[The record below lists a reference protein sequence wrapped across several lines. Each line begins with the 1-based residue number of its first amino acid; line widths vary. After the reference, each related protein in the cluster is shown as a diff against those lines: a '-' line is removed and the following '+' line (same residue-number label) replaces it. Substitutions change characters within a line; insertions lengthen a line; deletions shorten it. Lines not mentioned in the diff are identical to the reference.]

1 MSIPLLVNQESNL
14 SEHNLNIN
22 KKIKSNSEIPIEKN
36 KNIHIS
42 DINSQIAKEIYF
54 FKDDILKEF
63 NTIIDKLI
71 IRFVDN
77 FKIIN
82 EKFAKN
88 EEKFDLVNK
97 RIDEITEKNAF
108 YDKYEEKIND
118 LFKYKRDNEKEMK
131 SHNFIFNCIKNQIRD
146 GFKEYDLILNKF
158 KSTQE
163 IVGEEKKFRTYPEL
177 IRFIYQNLHDIKSLQ
192 EKSNLD
198 FKGYKSKLDST
209 ISSFK
214 QQINVLTEAMKNFT
228 ISSVRNSEERTKGI
242 MNNFDERIVEIRS
255 DTIKNLEILKK
266 EYEKLL
272 SEAADKIKEQLNK
285 KLDNDILIFNDSLN
299 SAQKQFEEKLFEY
312 KNKFDI
318 FKTNEDN
325 IIEIIKEQISYLQN
339 NLNNYNIILNQK
351 TIENKNEKSKT
362 QRNSLRSSQLINNI
376 NNIVKS
382 FNNNININ
390 NSLRNKKNDI
400 FNLSN
405 IKQKSN
411 EIREKEDEKKRVEIS
426 HNRYNS
432 EKSEEQITE
441 KNRKKII
448 SLKNSLFNENNTVYK
463 IKKIV
468 KQKSLNNYS
477 SNIKDN
483 NNTND
488 IKINNIKSLD
498 ESKDKSL
505 PKLIDIKKGE
515 TINASSDIKV
525 KTYRKDQGN
534 NTSAIFK
541 RNKTRKLSQRIL
553 SSNNIKKEEDQK
565 NNSNLNVDIS
575 NIRKK
580 FVTKDESKL
589 NRQMSIY
596 DVTFKPYKD
605 YDRNKFLEEENK
617 KSSKNLIEN
626 NDDKKNVNINNKK
639 EYEYINSKGELSN
652 IIEIPPPKN
661 VIYKSIFQID

>member
-82 EKFAKN
+82 EKLAKN

-108 YDKYEEKIND
+108 YDRYEEKIND

-131 SHNFIFNCIKNQIRD
+131 SHNFFFNCIKNQIRD

-163 IVGEEKKFRTYPEL
+163 IVGEKKKFRTYPEL
-177 IRFIYQNLHDIKSLQ
+177 IRFIYQNLNDIKSLQ

-209 ISSFK
+209 ISGFK
-214 QQINVLTEAMKNFT
+214 QQINVVTEAMKNFT

-255 DTIKNLEILKK
+255 DNIKNLEILKK
-266 EYEKLL
+266 EYEKLF

-299 SAQKQFEEKLFEY
+299 IAQKQFEEKLFEY

-318 FKTNEDN
+318 FKANEDN

-426 HNRYNS
+426 HNRCGS

-468 KQKSLNNYS
+468 KQKSLDNYS

-617 KSSKNLIEN
+617 KSSKNLIVN

>member
-131 SHNFIFNCIKNQIRD
+131 SHNFFFNCIKNQIRD

-177 IRFIYQNLHDIKSLQ
+177 IRFIYQNLPDIKSLQ

-266 EYEKLL
+266 EYEKLF

-285 KLDNDILIFNDSLN
+285 KLDNDILIFNDLLN

-617 KSSKNLIEN
+617 KSSKNLIVN

>member
-71 IRFVDN
+71 IRFVEN

-82 EKFAKN
+82 EKLAKN

-97 RIDEITEKNAF
+97 RIVEITEKNAF

-131 SHNFIFNCIKNQIRD
+131 SHNFFFNCIKNQIRD

-242 MNNFDERIVEIRS
+242 MNNFNERIVEIRS

-266 EYEKLL
+266 EYEKLF

-299 SAQKQFEEKLFEY
+299 IAQKQFEEKLFEY

-468 KQKSLNNYS
+468 KQKSLDNYS
-477 SNIKDN
+477 SNIKYN

-617 KSSKNLIEN
+617 KSSKNLIVN
-626 NDDKKNVNINNKK
+626 NDDKKNVNINYKK

>member
-131 SHNFIFNCIKNQIRD
+131 SHNFFFNCIKNQIRD

-242 MNNFDERIVEIRS
+242 MNNFNERIVEIRS

>member
-14 SEHNLNIN
+14 SEQNLNIN

-82 EKFAKN
+82 EKLVKN

-97 RIDEITEKNAF
+97 RIAEITEKNAF

-131 SHNFIFNCIKNQIRD
+131 SHNFFFNCIKNQIRD

-163 IVGEEKKFRTYPEL
+163 IVGEKKKFRTYPEL
-177 IRFIYQNLHDIKSLQ
+177 IRFIYQNLNDIKSLQ

-351 TIENKNEKSKT
+351 TTENKNEKSKT

-382 FNNNININ
+382 SNNNININ

>member
-488 IKINNIKSLD
+488 IKINNIKSID

>member
-14 SEHNLNIN
+14 SEQNLNIN

-131 SHNFIFNCIKNQIRD
+131 SHNFFFNCIKNQIRD

-325 IIEIIKEQISYLQN
+325 IIEIIKKQISYLQN

-488 IKINNIKSLD
+488 IKINNIKSID

-617 KSSKNLIEN
+617 KSSKNLIVN

>member
-82 EKFAKN
+82 EKLVKN

-97 RIDEITEKNAF
+97 RIVEITEKNAF

-131 SHNFIFNCIKNQIRD
+131 SQNFFLNCIKNQIRD
-146 GFKEYDLILNKF
+146 SFKEYDLILNKF

-163 IVGEEKKFRTYPEL
+163 IVGEKKKFRTYPEL
-177 IRFIYQNLHDIKSLQ
+177 IRFIYQNLPDIKSLQ

-214 QQINVLTEAMKNFT
+214 QQINALTEAMKNFT

-266 EYEKLL
+266 EYEKLF
-272 SEAADKIKEQLNK
+272 SETADKIKEQLNK
-285 KLDNDILIFNDSLN
+285 KLDNDILIFNDLLN

-382 FNNNININ
+382 FNNNIILIIAYEIKKMIF
-390 NSLRNKKNDI
+390 SIYQILNKKVMK
-400 FNLSN
+400 LG
-405 IKQKSN
+405 
-411 EIREKEDEKKRVEIS
+411 KKRM
-426 HNRYNS
+426 
-432 EKSEEQITE
+432 
-441 KNRKKII
+441 RKKELKFLII
-448 SLKNSLFNENNTVYK
+448 DIIRKNQKNKLL
-463 IKKIV
+463 KKI
-468 KQKSLNNYS
+468 
-477 SNIKDN
+477 
-483 NNTND
+483 
-488 IKINNIKSLD
+488 
-498 ESKDKSL
+498 E
-505 PKLIDIKKGE
+505 
-515 TINASSDIKV
+515 
-525 KTYRKDQGN
+525 
-534 NTSAIFK
+534 
-541 RNKTRKLSQRIL
+541 RKL
-553 SSNNIKKEEDQK
+553 
-565 NNSNLNVDIS
+565 
-575 NIRKK
+575 
-580 FVTKDESKL
+580 
-589 NRQMSIY
+589 
-596 DVTFKPYKD
+596 
-605 YDRNKFLEEENK
+605 FL
-617 KSSKNLIEN
+617 
-626 NDDKKNVNINNKK
+626 
-639 EYEYINSKGELSN
+639 
-652 IIEIPPPKN
+652 
-661 VIYKSIFQID
+661 

>member
-71 IRFVDN
+71 IRFVEN

-82 EKFAKN
+82 EKLAKN

-108 YDKYEEKIND
+108 YDRYEEKIND

-131 SHNFIFNCIKNQIRD
+131 SQNFFLNCIKNQIRD
-146 GFKEYDLILNKF
+146 SFKEYDLILNKF

-163 IVGEEKKFRTYPEL
+163 IVGEKKKFRTYPEL
-177 IRFIYQNLHDIKSLQ
+177 IRFIYQNLPDIKSLQ

-214 QQINVLTEAMKNFT
+214 QQINALTEAMKNFT

-255 DTIKNLEILKK
+255 DNIKNLEILKK
-266 EYEKLL
+266 EYEKLF

-299 SAQKQFEEKLFEY
+299 IAQKQFEEKLFEY

-318 FKTNEDN
+318 FKANEDN

-339 NLNNYNIILNQK
+339 NLNNYNIILNQE

-376 NNIVKS
+376 NNIVKN

-390 NSLRNKKNDI
+390 NSLGNKKNHI

-468 KQKSLNNYS
+468 KQKSLDNYS

-617 KSSKNLIEN
+617 KSSKNLIVN

>member
-131 SHNFIFNCIKNQIRD
+131 SHNFFFNCIKNQIRD

-163 IVGEEKKFRTYPEL
+163 IVGEKKKFRTYPEL
-177 IRFIYQNLHDIKSLQ
+177 IRFIYQNLNDIKSLQ

-351 TIENKNEKSKT
+351 TTENKNEKSKT

-382 FNNNININ
+382 SNNNININ

>member
-71 IRFVDN
+71 IRFVEN

-82 EKFAKN
+82 EKLAKN

-108 YDKYEEKIND
+108 YDRYEEKIND

-131 SHNFIFNCIKNQIRD
+131 SHNFFFNCIKNQIRD

-163 IVGEEKKFRTYPEL
+163 IVGEKKKFRTYPEL
-177 IRFIYQNLHDIKSLQ
+177 IRFIYQNLNDIKSLQ

-209 ISSFK
+209 ISGFK
-214 QQINVLTEAMKNFT
+214 QQINVVTEAMKNFT

-255 DTIKNLEILKK
+255 DNIKNLEILKK
-266 EYEKLL
+266 EYEKLF

-299 SAQKQFEEKLFEY
+299 IAQKQFEEKLFEY

-339 NLNNYNIILNQK
+339 NLNNYNIILNQE

-468 KQKSLNNYS
+468 KQKSLDNYS

-617 KSSKNLIEN
+617 KSSKNLIVN

>member
-131 SHNFIFNCIKNQIRD
+131 SHNFFFNCIKNQIRD

-163 IVGEEKKFRTYPEL
+163 IVGEKKKFRTYPEL

-228 ISSVRNSEERTKGI
+228 ISSVRNSEERIKGI

-255 DTIKNLEILKK
+255 DNIKNLEILKK
-266 EYEKLL
+266 EYEKLF

-483 NNTND
+483 
-488 IKINNIKSLD
+488 KI
-498 ESKDKSL
+498 
-505 PKLIDIKKGE
+505 
-515 TINASSDIKV
+515 
-525 KTYRKDQGN
+525 
-534 NTSAIFK
+534 
-541 RNKTRKLSQRIL
+541 
-553 SSNNIKKEEDQK
+553 
-565 NNSNLNVDIS
+565 
-575 NIRKK
+575 
-580 FVTKDESKL
+580 
-589 NRQMSIY
+589 QMI
-596 DVTFKPYKD
+596 
-605 YDRNKFLEEENK
+605 
-617 KSSKNLIEN
+617 
-626 NDDKKNVNINNKK
+626 
-639 EYEYINSKGELSN
+639 
-652 IIEIPPPKN
+652 
-661 VIYKSIFQID
+661 

>member
-63 NTIIDKLI
+63 NTITDKLI

-82 EKFAKN
+82 EKLVKN

-97 RIDEITEKNAF
+97 RIVEITEKNAF

-131 SHNFIFNCIKNQIRD
+131 SQNFFLNCIKNQIRD
-146 GFKEYDLILNKF
+146 SFKEYDLILNKF

-163 IVGEEKKFRTYPEL
+163 IVGEKKKFRTYPEL
-177 IRFIYQNLHDIKSLQ
+177 IRFIYQNLPDIKSLQ

-214 QQINVLTEAMKNFT
+214 QQINALTEAMKNFT

-242 MNNFDERIVEIRS
+242 MNNFNERIVEIRS

-266 EYEKLL
+266 EYEKLF

-617 KSSKNLIEN
+617 KSSKNLIVN

>member
-22 KKIKSNSEIPIEKN
+22 KKIKSNSEIPIENN

-82 EKFAKN
+82 EKLVKN

-97 RIDEITEKNAF
+97 RIDEKKKKNAF
-108 YDKYEEKIND
+108 YDRYEEKIND

-131 SHNFIFNCIKNQIRD
+131 SQNFSLNCIKNQIRD
-146 GFKEYDLILNKF
+146 SFKEYDLILNKF

-163 IVGEEKKFRTYPEL
+163 IVGEKKKFRTYPEL
-177 IRFIYQNLHDIKSLQ
+177 IRFIYQNLPDIKSLQ

-214 QQINVLTEAMKNFT
+214 QQINALTEAMKNFT

-266 EYEKLL
+266 EYEKLF

-285 KLDNDILIFNDSLN
+285 KLDNDILIFNDLLN

-339 NLNNYNIILNQK
+339 NLNNYNIILNQE

-617 KSSKNLIEN
+617 KSSKNLIVN

>member
-82 EKFAKN
+82 EKLVKN

-97 RIDEITEKNAF
+97 RIVEITEKNAF

-131 SHNFIFNCIKNQIRD
+131 SHNFFFNCIKNQIRD

-242 MNNFDERIVEIRS
+242 MNNFNERIVEIRS
-255 DTIKNLEILKK
+255 DNIKNLEILKK
-266 EYEKLL
+266 EYEKLF

-351 TIENKNEKSKT
+351 TTENKNEKSKT

-382 FNNNININ
+382 SNNNININ

-411 EIREKEDEKKRVEIS
+411 EIREKEDEKKRIEIS

-617 KSSKNLIEN
+617 KSSKNLIVN

>member
-131 SHNFIFNCIKNQIRD
+131 SHNFFFNCIKNQIRD

-177 IRFIYQNLHDIKSLQ
+177 IRFIYQNFHDIKSLQ

-266 EYEKLL
+266 EYEKLF

-390 NSLRNKKNDI
+390 NSLGNKKNHI

-617 KSSKNLIEN
+617 KSSKNLIVN

>member
-131 SHNFIFNCIKNQIRD
+131 SHNFFFNCIKNQIRD

-163 IVGEEKKFRTYPEL
+163 IVGEKKKFRTYPEL
-177 IRFIYQNLHDIKSLQ
+177 IRFIYQNLPDIKSLQ

-266 EYEKLL
+266 EYEKLF

-285 KLDNDILIFNDSLN
+285 KLDNDILIFNDLLN

-617 KSSKNLIEN
+617 KSSKNLIVN

>member
-82 EKFAKN
+82 EKLVKN

-97 RIDEITEKNAF
+97 RIVEITEKNAF

-131 SHNFIFNCIKNQIRD
+131 SQNFFLNCIKNQIRD
-146 GFKEYDLILNKF
+146 SFKEYDLILNKF

-163 IVGEEKKFRTYPEL
+163 IVGEKKKFRTYPEL
-177 IRFIYQNLHDIKSLQ
+177 IRFIYQNLPDIKSLQ

-214 QQINVLTEAMKNFT
+214 QQINVLTETMKNFT

-266 EYEKLL
+266 EYEKLF
-272 SEAADKIKEQLNK
+272 SEEADKIKEQLNK

-382 FNNNININ
+382 SNNNININ
-390 NSLRNKKNDI
+390 NSLGNKKNHI

-617 KSSKNLIEN
+617 KSSKNLIVN

>member
-131 SHNFIFNCIKNQIRD
+131 SHNFFFNCIKNQIRD

-214 QQINVLTEAMKNFT
+214 QQINVLTEAMKNYT

-242 MNNFDERIVEIRS
+242 MNNFNERIVEIRS

>member
-82 EKFAKN
+82 EKLVKN

-97 RIDEITEKNAF
+97 RIVEITEKNAF

-131 SHNFIFNCIKNQIRD
+131 SHNFFFNCIKNQIRD

-163 IVGEEKKFRTYPEL
+163 IVGEKKKFRTYPEL
-177 IRFIYQNLHDIKSLQ
+177 IRFIYQNLPDIKSLQ

-214 QQINVLTEAMKNFT
+214 QQINALTEAMKNFT

-266 EYEKLL
+266 EYEKLF

-617 KSSKNLIEN
+617 KSSKNLIVN

-639 EYEYINSKGELSN
+639 EYVYINSKGELSN

>member
-82 EKFAKN
+82 EKLVKN

-97 RIDEITEKNAF
+97 RIAEITEKNAF

-131 SHNFIFNCIKNQIRD
+131 SQNFFLNCIKNQIRD
-146 GFKEYDLILNKF
+146 SFKEYDLILNKF

-163 IVGEEKKFRTYPEL
+163 IVGEKKKFRTYPEL
-177 IRFIYQNLHDIKSLQ
+177 IRFIYQNLNDIKSLQ

-214 QQINVLTEAMKNFT
+214 QQINVLTETMKNFT

-266 EYEKLL
+266 EYEKLF

-318 FKTNEDN
+318 FKANEDN

-339 NLNNYNIILNQK
+339 NLNNYNIILNQE

-515 TINASSDIKV
+515 IINASSDIKV

-617 KSSKNLIEN
+617 KSSKNLIVN

>member
-131 SHNFIFNCIKNQIRD
+131 SHNFFFNCIKNQIRD

-177 IRFIYQNLHDIKSLQ
+177 IRFIYQNLPDIKSLQ

-242 MNNFDERIVEIRS
+242 MNNFNERIVEIRS

>member
-82 EKFAKN
+82 EKLVKN

-97 RIDEITEKNAF
+97 RIVEITEKNAF

-118 LFKYKRDNEKEMK
+118 LFRYKRDNEKEMK
-131 SHNFIFNCIKNQIRD
+131 SQNFSLNCIKNQIRD
-146 GFKEYDLILNKF
+146 SFKEYDLILNKF

-163 IVGEEKKFRTYPEL
+163 IVGEKKKFRTYPEL
-177 IRFIYQNLHDIKSLQ
+177 IRFIYQNLPDIKSLQ

-214 QQINVLTEAMKNFT
+214 QQINALTEAMKNFT

-266 EYEKLL
+266 EYEKLF

-285 KLDNDILIFNDSLN
+285 KLDNDILIFNDLLN

-617 KSSKNLIEN
+617 KSSKNLIVN

>member
-131 SHNFIFNCIKNQIRD
+131 SHNFFFNCIKNQIRD

-255 DTIKNLEILKK
+255 DNIKNLEILKK
-266 EYEKLL
+266 EYEKLF

-325 IIEIIKEQISYLQN
+325 IIKIIKEQISHLQN
-339 NLNNYNIILNQK
+339 NLNNYNIILNQE

-448 SLKNSLFNENNTVYK
+448 SLKNSLLNENNTVYK

-605 YDRNKFLEEENK
+605 YDRNKFLEKENK

-626 NDDKKNVNINNKK
+626 NDDKKNVNINYKK

>member
-22 KKIKSNSEIPIEKN
+22 KKIKSNSGIPIEKN

-82 EKFAKN
+82 EKLVKN

-97 RIDEITEKNAF
+97 RIVEITEKNAF

-131 SHNFIFNCIKNQIRD
+131 SHNFFFNCIKNQIRD

-163 IVGEEKKFRTYPEL
+163 IVGEKKKFRTYPEL
-177 IRFIYQNLHDIKSLQ
+177 IRFIYQNLPDIKSLQ

-209 ISSFK
+209 ISGFK
-214 QQINVLTEAMKNFT
+214 QQINVLTETMKNFT

-266 EYEKLL
+266 EYEKLF
-272 SEAADKIKEQLNK
+272 SEEADKIKEQLNK

-382 FNNNININ
+382 SNNNININ
-390 NSLRNKKNDI
+390 NSLGNKKNHI

-617 KSSKNLIEN
+617 KSSKNLIVN

>member
-131 SHNFIFNCIKNQIRD
+131 SHNFFFNCIKNQIRD

-163 IVGEEKKFRTYPEL
+163 IVGEKKKFRTYPEL
-177 IRFIYQNLHDIKSLQ
+177 IRFIYQNLPDIKSLQ

-214 QQINVLTEAMKNFT
+214 QQINALTEAMKNFT

-255 DTIKNLEILKK
+255 DNIKNLEILKK
-266 EYEKLL
+266 EYEKLF

-318 FKTNEDN
+318 FKANEDN

-339 NLNNYNIILNQK
+339 NLNNYNIILNQE

-376 NNIVKS
+376 NNIVKN

-390 NSLRNKKNDI
+390 NSLGNKKNHI

-617 KSSKNLIEN
+617 KSSKNLIVN

>member
-22 KKIKSNSEIPIEKN
+22 KKIKSNSEIPIEKD

-82 EKFAKN
+82 EKLVKN

-97 RIDEITEKNAF
+97 RIVEITEKNAF

-131 SHNFIFNCIKNQIRD
+131 SQNFFLNCIKNQIRD
-146 GFKEYDLILNKF
+146 SFKEYDLILNKF

-163 IVGEEKKFRTYPEL
+163 IVGEKKKFRTYPEL
-177 IRFIYQNLHDIKSLQ
+177 IRFIYQNLPDIKSLQ

-228 ISSVRNSEERTKGI
+228 ISSVRNSEERIKGI

-255 DTIKNLEILKK
+255 DNIKNLEILKK

-325 IIEIIKEQISYLQN
+325 IIEIIKKQISYLQN
-339 NLNNYNIILNQK
+339 NLNNYNIILNQE

-468 KQKSLNNYS
+468 KQKSLDNYS

-596 DVTFKPYKD
+596 DVIFKPYKD

-617 KSSKNLIEN
+617 KSSKNLIVN

>member
-1 MSIPLLVNQESNL
+1 M
-14 SEHNLNIN
+14 
-22 KKIKSNSEIPIEKN
+22 
-36 KNIHIS
+36 
-42 DINSQIAKEIYF
+42 
-54 FKDDILKEF
+54 
-63 NTIIDKLI
+63 
-71 IRFVDN
+71 
-77 FKIIN
+77 
-82 EKFAKN
+82 
-88 EEKFDLVNK
+88 NK
-97 RIDEITEKNAF
+97 RIVEITEKNAF

-131 SHNFIFNCIKNQIRD
+131 SHNFFFNCIKNQIRD

-163 IVGEEKKFRTYPEL
+163 IVGEKKKFRTYPEL
-177 IRFIYQNLHDIKSLQ
+177 IRFIYQNLPDIKSLQ

-266 EYEKLL
+266 EYEKLF
-272 SEAADKIKEQLNK
+272 SEEADKIKEQLNK

-390 NSLRNKKNDI
+390 NSLGNKKNHI

-477 SNIKDN
+477 SNSKDN

-617 KSSKNLIEN
+617 KSSKNLIVN

>member
-97 RIDEITEKNAF
+97 RIVEITEKNAF

-131 SHNFIFNCIKNQIRD
+131 SHNFFFNCIKNQIRD

-163 IVGEEKKFRTYPEL
+163 IVGEKKKFRTYPEL
-177 IRFIYQNLHDIKSLQ
+177 IRFIYQNLNDIKSLQ

-214 QQINVLTEAMKNFT
+214 QQINALTEAMKNFT

-255 DTIKNLEILKK
+255 DNIKNLEILKK
-266 EYEKLL
+266 EYEKLF

-285 KLDNDILIFNDSLN
+285 KLDNDILIFNDLLN

-318 FKTNEDN
+318 FKANEDN

-339 NLNNYNIILNQK
+339 NLNNYNIILNQE

-376 NNIVKS
+376 NNIVKN

-390 NSLRNKKNDI
+390 NSLGNKKNHI

-468 KQKSLNNYS
+468 KQKSLDNYS

-617 KSSKNLIEN
+617 KSSKNLIVN

>member
-1 MSIPLLVNQESNL
+1 MSIPPLVNQESNL

-131 SHNFIFNCIKNQIRD
+131 SHNFFFNCIKNQIRD

-163 IVGEEKKFRTYPEL
+163 IVGEKKKFRTYPEL
-177 IRFIYQNLHDIKSLQ
+177 IRFIYQNLPDIKSLQ

-255 DTIKNLEILKK
+255 DNIKNLEILKK
-266 EYEKLL
+266 EYEKLF

-617 KSSKNLIEN
+617 KSSKNLIVN
-626 NDDKKNVNINNKK
+626 NDDKKNVYINNKK

>member
-97 RIDEITEKNAF
+97 RIVEITEKNAF

-131 SHNFIFNCIKNQIRD
+131 SQNFFLNCIKNQIRD
-146 GFKEYDLILNKF
+146 SFKEYDLILNKF

-163 IVGEEKKFRTYPEL
+163 IVGEKKKFRTYPEL
-177 IRFIYQNLHDIKSLQ
+177 IRFIYQNLPDIKSLQ

-209 ISSFK
+209 ISGFK
-214 QQINVLTEAMKNFT
+214 QQINVVTEAMKNFT

-266 EYEKLL
+266 EYEKLF
-272 SEAADKIKEQLNK
+272 SEEADKIKEQLNK

-382 FNNNININ
+382 SNNNININ
-390 NSLRNKKNDI
+390 NSLGNKKNHI

-617 KSSKNLIEN
+617 KSSKNLIVN
-626 NDDKKNVNINNKK
+626 NDDKKNVNINYKK

>member
-22 KKIKSNSEIPIEKN
+22 KKIKSNSEIPKEKN

-88 EEKFDLVNK
+88 EENFDLVNK

-131 SHNFIFNCIKNQIRD
+131 SHNFFFNCIKNQIRD

-163 IVGEEKKFRTYPEL
+163 IVGEKKKFRTYPEL
-177 IRFIYQNLHDIKSLQ
+177 IRFIYQNLNDIKSLQ

-209 ISSFK
+209 ISGFK
-214 QQINVLTEAMKNFT
+214 QQINVVTEAMKNFT
-228 ISSVRNSEERTKGI
+228 ISSVRNSEERIKGI

-255 DTIKNLEILKK
+255 DNIKNLEILKK
-266 EYEKLL
+266 EYEKLF

-312 KNKFDI
+312 KNKLDI

-325 IIEIIKEQISYLQN
+325 IIEIIKEQISSLQN
-339 NLNNYNIILNQK
+339 NLNNYNNILNQK

-468 KQKSLNNYS
+468 KQKSLDNYS

-617 KSSKNLIEN
+617 KSSKNLIVN

>member
-14 SEHNLNIN
+14 SEHNLNIT

-82 EKFAKN
+82 EKLVKN

-97 RIDEITEKNAF
+97 RIVEITEKNAF

-131 SHNFIFNCIKNQIRD
+131 SHNFFFNCIKNQIRD

-163 IVGEEKKFRTYPEL
+163 IVGEKKKFRTYPEL
-177 IRFIYQNLHDIKSLQ
+177 IRFIYQNLNDIKSLQ

-214 QQINVLTEAMKNFT
+214 QQINALTEAMKNFT

-255 DTIKNLEILKK
+255 DNIKNLEILKK
-266 EYEKLL
+266 EYEKLF

-285 KLDNDILIFNDSLN
+285 KLDNDILIFNDLLN

-468 KQKSLNNYS
+468 KQKSLDNYS

-617 KSSKNLIEN
+617 KSSKNLIVN

>member
-82 EKFAKN
+82 EKLVKN

-97 RIDEITEKNAF
+97 RIVEITEKNAF
-108 YDKYEEKIND
+108 YDRYEEKIND

-131 SHNFIFNCIKNQIRD
+131 SHNFFFNCIKNQIRD

-163 IVGEEKKFRTYPEL
+163 IVGEKKKFRTYPEL
-177 IRFIYQNLHDIKSLQ
+177 IRFIYQNLPDIKSLQ

-209 ISSFK
+209 ISGFK
-214 QQINVLTEAMKNFT
+214 QQINVVTEAMKNFT

-255 DTIKNLEILKK
+255 DNIKNLEILKK
-266 EYEKLL
+266 EYEKLF

-285 KLDNDILIFNDSLN
+285 KLDNDILIFNDLLN

-318 FKTNEDN
+318 FKANEDN

-468 KQKSLNNYS
+468 KQKSLDNYS

-617 KSSKNLIEN
+617 KSSKNLIVN
-626 NDDKKNVNINNKK
+626 NDDKKNVNINIKK

>member
-1 MSIPLLVNQESNL
+1 MSIPLLANQESNL

-131 SHNFIFNCIKNQIRD
+131 SHNFFFNCIKNQIRD

-242 MNNFDERIVEIRS
+242 MNNFNERIVEIRS

>member
-131 SHNFIFNCIKNQIRD
+131 SHNFFFNCIKNQIRD

-214 QQINVLTEAMKNFT
+214 QQINALTEAMKNFT

-325 IIEIIKEQISYLQN
+325 IIKIIKEQISYLQN

-617 KSSKNLIEN
+617 KSSKNLIVN